1 MNFNS
6 RLWQEFSDI
15 APLTDNKTICRNVIE
30 RANNMKENKR
40 FHFGKAGIAAAA
52 VVTALSAA
60 TITVGA
66 VNNWD
71 FNAAFRSIFSGAE
84 DSGNSEDLGSAEA
97 FDFERYGKNLDLWYN
112 CDNFRLNIKGICAD
126 QTSAYVLYDVVFDE
140 GFNYEPQDGWEDWYL
155 SSIIEAYIPGEEQS
169 LLGRINVMDHAL
181 ISQNGNVYS
190 YYVMGRL
197 SDAEDTFEG
206 KIVTLDFDKL
216 GRAIPTGS
224 EKDNEPYSECQILE
238 CGVHVDIP
246 VDFAICTE
254 SITLEL
260 DESFD
265 ISEYSTQDSP
275 VVPGTEAV
283 ITSLE
288 ITPFN
293 WSYFVETDTSWM
305 GKGDCYLFEFKVTL
319 KDGRV
324 IYPQEYT
331 QETTKTGMLTRG
343 AFIPFDYDM
352 IVSAEICGVTI
363 PIA

>member
-1 MNFNS
+1 MSFNS
-6 RLWQEFSDI
+6 RFKQEFSDI
-15 APLTDNKTICRNVIE
+15 APLTDNRTICRNVIE
-30 RANNMKENKR
+30 RANIMKENKKIR
-40 FHFGKAGIAAAA
+40 FGKAWIAAAA

-60 TITVGA
+60 TVTVGA
-66 VNNWD
+66 ANNWD
-71 FNAAFRSIFSGAE
+71 FNAAFRGIFGGGE
-84 DSGNSEDLGSAEA
+84 NSVGEEG
-97 FDFERYGKNLDLWYN
+97 FDFERYGKSLDMWYD

-140 GFNYEPQDGWEDWYL
+140 GFDYAPQDGWEDWYL
-155 SSIIEAYIPGEEQS
+155 SSVMEAYIPGEEQT

-181 ISQNGNVYS
+181 LSQNGNVYS

-206 KIVTLDFDKL
+206 KTVTLDFGSL
-216 GRAIPTGS
+216 ARAIPTGS
-224 EKDNEPYSECQILE
+224 EKIDEPYLDCEILY
-238 CGVHVDIP
+238 CGVHADIP
-246 VDFAICTE
+246 VDFPICTE

-260 DESFD
+260 NESFD

-283 ITSLE
+283 ITRLE

-331 QETTKTGMLTRG
+331 QATTKTGMLTRG
-343 AFIPFDYDM
+343 AFMPFDYDM
-352 IVSAEICGVTI
+352 IESAEICGVTI
-363 PIA
+363 PLA

>member
-1 MNFNS
+1 MSFNS
-6 RLWQEFSDI
+6 SFKREFSDI

-30 RANNMKENKR
+30 RANNMKENKKIR
-40 FHFGKAGIAAAA
+40 FGKAWIAAAA
-52 VVTALSAA
+52 VVTAVAAA
-60 TITVGA
+60 TVTVGA
-66 VNNWD
+66 ANNWD
-71 FNAAFRSIFSGAE
+71 FNAAFRGIFGKMAE
-84 DSGNSEDLGSAEA
+84 VQDESEPAMAGDY
-97 FDFERYGKNLDLWYN
+97 DFLKYGDELDLWYD

-140 GFNYEPQDGWEDWYL
+140 GFDYAPQDGWEDWYL
-155 SSIIEAYIPGEEQS
+155 SSIMEVYIPGEEQT

-181 ISQNGNVYS
+181 LSQNGNVYS
-190 YYVMGRL
+190 YYVMWRL

-206 KIVTLDFDKL
+206 KTVTLDFGNL
-216 GRAIPTGS
+216 ARAIPTGS
-224 EKDNEPYSECQILE
+224 EKDDEPYRECQSLE

-246 VDFAICTE
+246 IDFPICTE
-254 SITLEL
+254 NITLEL
-260 DESFD
+260 NETFD

-275 VVPGTEAV
+275 VLPGTEAV

-331 QETTKTGMLTRG
+331 QATTKTGMLTRG

-352 IVSAEICGVTI
+352 IESAEICGVTI
-363 PIA
+363 PLA